1 MIKVKF
7 PGYILK
13 NESFLKCKCQ
23 TADYHRYNRRN
34 INSDSADLRS
44 SLNT

>member
-1 MIKVKF
+1 MSLSLSLSVK
-7 PGYILK
+7 
-13 NESFLKCKCQ
+13 

-34 INSDSADLRS
+34 INSDSADFKH